1 MFDIALIIAVVMAAT
16 QLIKNLEFITK
27 KYLPVVSLLL
37 GLLAGIFY
45 LDGNIQ
51 EQIMYGLMI
60 GLSASGLF
68 DQSKIITKK
77 EKM

>member
-1 MFDIALIIAVVMAAT
+1 MFDIALIIAVVMAVT
-16 QLIKNLEFITK
+16 QLIKSLEFMTN

-68 DQSKIITKK
+68 DQSKIITKGRG
-77 EKM
+77 